1 MMPTGLKPWTKY
13 IEPIL
18 ALASPKIH
26 KQLHSFIGRVIFYR
40 TMLYH
45 RAHVMATLTK
55 LTKVEHSKFKQNWGS
70 EQDEAFAQ
78 IKALISQDVIPRYP
92 DPNLPFDIISLTL
105 SSNKAVFPLPSSVA
119 C

>member
-1 MMPTGLKPWTKY
+1 MESSPSLHHNGFSVKPLKCEWAVQETNFLGYGMMPTGLKPWTKY

-55 LTKVEHSKFKQNWGS
+55 LTKVEHSKFKQN
-70 EQDEAFAQ
+70 
-78 IKALISQDVIPRYP
+78 
-92 DPNLPFDIISLTL
+92 
-105 SSNKAVFPLPSSVA
+105 
-119 C
+119 